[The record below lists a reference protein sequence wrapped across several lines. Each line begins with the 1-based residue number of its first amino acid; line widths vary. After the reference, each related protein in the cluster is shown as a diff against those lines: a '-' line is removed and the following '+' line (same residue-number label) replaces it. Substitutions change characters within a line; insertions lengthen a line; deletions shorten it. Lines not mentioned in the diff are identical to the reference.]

1 MDEHELGFEC
11 YRLGQQSRLVA
22 CRRDNVTADTA
33 GRIRIFPLDL
43 SELLHDV
50 ADSG

>member
-1 MDEHELGFEC
+1 MNLGLSAIA
-11 YRLGQQSRLVA
+11 LGQQSRLVA

-33 GRIRIFPLDL
+33 GRIRIFPPDL
-43 SELLHDV
+43 PELLHDG